1 MANNPLVRLATAK
14 RRCSRHSGGV
24 STQEMSASQADS
36 KFPSAI
42 PFPEELRNL
51 FLWKEK
57 HGYLI
62 SGGFELRDHDDG
74 SVVLWFG
81 SDRAVG
87 RLAIFGAG
95 PDGSM
100 YCAVVAGRW
109 PLSRRALRFRGPES
123 VCAGAGHARLPIVAC
138 SGIFLARFRRSLATP
153 GCRGDQ
159 SAIPKVGCVA
169 VVVRGSGYR
178 WRNRA

>member
-1 MANNPLVRLATAK
+1 
-14 RRCSRHSGGV
+14 
-24 STQEMSASQADS
+24 MSASQADS

-57 HGYLI
+57 HGYPI

-100 YCAVVAGRW
+100 YALWLQDDGHCRVVHLGSEGQNLFVLARDMRDFLLLLAVGYFELGFED
-109 PLSRRALRFRGPES
+109 LSRPPDAEGINPQFRKWVASQLSCVVPATGGEIVRRA
-123 VCAGAGHARLPIVAC
+123 
-138 SGIFLARFRRSLATP
+138 
-153 GCRGDQ
+153 Q
-159 SAIPKVGCVA
+159 SASENFEKWVHQHTA
-169 VVVRGSGYR
+169 
-178 WRNRA
+178 